1 MLLIFGAEPAPL
13 IGINESPAPILNRFG
28 FEGLKLLEPLPPPGI
43 LTGFEPFSIPVS
55 ELVNGEPGMFTGA
68 VELCRLLDKIPA
80 DIELSRS

>member
-1 MLLIFGAEPAPL
+1 MIFGAEPAPL
-13 IGINESPAPILNRFG
+13 IGINESPPGPILNIFG
-28 FEGLKLLEPLPPPGI
+28 FEGLKLLVLPPPGI

>member
-1 MLLIFGAEPAPL
+1 MIFGAEPAPL
-13 IGINESPAPILNRFG
+13 IGINESPPAPILNRFG
-28 FEGLKLLEPLPPPGI
+28 FEGLKLLAPLPPPGI
-43 LTGFEPFSIPVS
+43 LTGFEPFSRPVS